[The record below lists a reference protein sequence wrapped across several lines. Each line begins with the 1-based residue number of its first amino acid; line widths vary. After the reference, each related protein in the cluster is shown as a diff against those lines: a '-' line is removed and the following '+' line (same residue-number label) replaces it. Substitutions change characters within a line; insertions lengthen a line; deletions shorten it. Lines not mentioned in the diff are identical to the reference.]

1 MIVSERLRAA
11 RKACKMTQGQV
22 AELLGVDRSTY
33 TYYETGKSSPSYENL
48 MRLAAMFKV
57 DVQWFL
63 GAAEPDQCLHSGD
76 NVFTLMKAVNE
87 SGMLQLSKEERQLV
101 AFFRAMNAEGKGD
114 AVMDA
119 LKQVRDGKAAPSED
133 EADDAQ

>member
-1 MIVSERLRAA
+1 MIVSERLRTA

-63 GAAEPDQCLHSGD
+63 GAAESDQCLHSGD
-76 NVFTLMKAVNE
+76 NVFTLMQAVNE

-119 LKQVRDGKAAPSED
+119 LKQVRDGKAAPTED
-133 EADDAQ
+133 ETNDA

>member
-1 MIVSERLRAA
+1 MIVCERLRAA
-11 RKACKMTQGQV
+11 RKACKMTQSQV
-22 AELLGVDRSTY
+22 AELLGVDRSAY

-57 DVQWFL
+57 DVQWLL
-63 GAAEPDQCLHSGD
+63 GVTVQDGCLHSGD
-76 NVFTLMKAVNE
+76 DVFTLMRAVNE

-101 AFFRAMNAEGKGD
+101 AFYRAMNAEGKGD

-119 LKQVRDGKAAPSED
+119 LKQVRDMPPAPAEK

>member
-57 DVQWFL
+57 DVQ
-63 GAAEPDQCLHSGD
+63 
-76 NVFTLMKAVNE
+76 
-87 SGMLQLSKEERQLV
+87 
-101 AFFRAMNAEGKGD
+101 
-114 AVMDA
+114 
-119 LKQVRDGKAAPSED
+119 
-133 EADDAQ
+133 